1 MGFLEGLSPLL
12 AKSVALGY
20 SKGPLRSYLEDMKLA
35 HRCLPPRAT
44 LERKAKAIATKA
56 AWQGPW
62 IEEVIRSEERV
73 PKEAVTVSLGIDRA
87 SVPMA
92 EPCQTGRKRRRD
104 KPYQRK
110 QPLPVAVN
118 WRMDYVATMSFVD
131 VEGEA
136 IQTRRY
142 HLGHDEPGER
152 IAKKIIFDLAWALE
166 RRNDLRVVVVQDG
179 APEMWNIMRAA
190 FERFNIPIGFEVLDW
205 YHASE
210 RIAACLLLVHKDD
223 RRRLAL
229 REKWNERFFNDEST
243 AARFIASLK
252 RRTAALSKAARSEL
266 ETHINYFAERKHLMN
281 YAKLRKQNIPIGS
294 GATEGA
300 YKSLIAARAK
310 RSGQRWNRQGLNAVL
325 NLRAVHQSQRFDP
338 FWKLFANEYKAHKI
352 RPG

>member
-1 MGFLEGLSPLL
+1 
-12 AKSVALGY
+12 
-20 SKGPLRSYLEDMKLA
+20 MKLA

-44 LERKAKAIATKA
+44 LERKAKAKAKAIAAQA
-56 AWQGPW
+56 AWQGPL

-92 EPCQTGRKRRRD
+92 EPCQTGLKRRRD

-131 VEGEA
+131 VEGKA

-142 HLGHDEPGER
+142 HLAHDEPGER

-190 FERFNIPIGFEVLDW
+190 FAAFQHP
-205 YHASE
+205 S
-210 RIAACLLLVHKDD
+210 RIRDSRLVS
-223 RRRLAL
+223 
-229 REKWNERFFNDEST
+229 RE
-243 AARFIASLK
+243 
-252 RRTAALSKAARSEL
+252 
-266 ETHINYFAERKHLMN
+266 
-281 YAKLRKQNIPIGS
+281 
-294 GATEGA
+294 
-300 YKSLIAARAK
+300 
-310 RSGQRWNRQGLNAVL
+310 
-325 NLRAVHQSQRFDP
+325 
-338 FWKLFANEYKAHKI
+338 
-352 RPG
+352 